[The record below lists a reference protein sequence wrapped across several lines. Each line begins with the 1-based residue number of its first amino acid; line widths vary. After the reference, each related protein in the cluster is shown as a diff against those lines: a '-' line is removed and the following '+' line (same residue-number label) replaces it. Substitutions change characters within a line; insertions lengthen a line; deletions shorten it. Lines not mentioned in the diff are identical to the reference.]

1 MLIDRILA
9 AKVAREH
16 GPNRKH
22 EPEQC
27 LINANIA
34 IDHSPISNDQ
44 NYENRNHEHQNLFC
58 ASVEP
63 RLWAQGHR
71 GPHSQKDGS

>member
-16 GPNRKH
+16 RPNGKH
-22 EPEQC
+22 EPKQR
-27 LINANIA
+27 LINANIT
-34 IDHSPISNDQ
+34 IDHSTVSNDQ

-58 ASVEP
+58 ASVES
-63 RLWAQGHR
+63 RLRAQGHR